1 MKLTSQ
7 FMRKF
12 YHLLAVV
19 LLIMGTLLPTVVTYA
34 QEASAEETA
43 TTPIVAP
50 VSSEEI
56 KPEEVTPNP
65 TPTSP
70 TPAAPA
76 QEESSQESSSESGST
91 GLRSADVNGVLKMSL
106 NNNTGTDAKYTTNSH
121 VGEVA
126 VDGSGLNDTLEGAY
140 VEIRVPA
147 KYVET
152 MAATAGGLAKAA
164 GVLTQEGDN
173 YL

>member
-1 MKLTSQ
+1 
-7 FMRKF
+7 MRKF
-12 YHLLAVV
+12 YQLLAVV
-19 LLIMGTLLPTVVTYA
+19 LLSMGTLLPTVVTYA

-91 GLRSADVNGVLKMSL
+91 GLRSASVRLPIMLADFACSHKPTMWWKPSGV
-106 NNNTGTDAKYTTNSH
+106 
-121 VGEVA
+121 
-126 VDGSGLNDTLEGAY
+126 
-140 VEIRVPA
+140 
-147 KYVET
+147 
-152 MAATAGGLAKAA
+152 
-164 GVLTQEGDN
+164 
-173 YL
+173 

>member
-1 MKLTSQ
+1 
-7 FMRKF
+7 MRKF

-106 NNNTGTDAKYTTNSH
+106 NNNTGTDAKYTTLGKWQSM
-121 VGEVA
+121 VQV
-126 VDGSGLNDTLEGAY
+126 SM
-140 VEIRVPA
+140 IP
-147 KYVET
+147 
-152 MAATAGGLAKAA
+152 
-164 GVLTQEGDN
+164 
-173 YL
+173 